1 MLDGLE
7 KIDFHFNR
15 DDAGPHGRG
24 QEGRESSGRIGQHCQ
39 DPAVNDVMDLLVQLE
54 HWHAEHRPATL
65 GLFQH
70 KSKVIDG
77 VAMAQTFGS
86 PRQCRFAQFSLW
98 STLLPPFTL
107 PRYTLHEWPEK
118 SVTSCSSS
126 ASNEGTSGGR
136 ESSIPPWPAQHN
148 RSSVRGSIC

>member
-7 KIDFHFNR
+7 KIDFHF
-15 DDAGPHGRG
+15 DGHDAGPHGRG
-24 QEGRESSGRIGQHCQ
+24 QEGRESSSRIGQHCQ

-54 HWHAEHRPATL
+54 HRHAEHRPAAL

-86 PRQCRFAQFSLW
+86 PRQCRFAQFSPW
-98 STLLPPFTL
+98 FHHLPPFAV
-107 PRYTLHEWPEK
+107 PQYALHE
-118 SVTSCSSS
+118 
-126 ASNEGTSGGR
+126 
-136 ESSIPPWPAQHN
+136 
-148 RSSVRGSIC
+148 